1 VKKLEL
7 GLAPKFNA
15 SSKTTEIYTHV
26 STKSTGEIRSPME
39 NLNLEGGD
47 IEKFECGRG
56 CFDLRPDVKY
66 LHLGATTQPNLG
78 AKLHLCAIGNKLC
91 GICFTSN
98 FSVLTRNL

>member
-56 CFDLRPDVKY
+56 CFDLRPNVKY
-66 LHLGATTQPNLG
+66 PHFGATTLPNLR
-78 AKLHLCAIGNKLC
+78 AKLYLGAIGNELYAH
-91 GICFTSN
+91 
-98 FSVLTRNL
+98 